1 MLNRT
6 VPDAPAT
13 TALTNDEITLLDRL
27 GNRAAKNQLRPAT
40 LSQYLLSIAKLGG
53 YLNRTSDPPPGN
65 MVMWRGL
72 SRLND
77 IMIGAKLVGN

>member
-13 TALTNDEITLLDRL
+13 AALTNNEITLLDRL
-27 GNRAAKNQLRPAT
+27 ANRTAKKKPQPAT
-40 LSQYLLSIAKLGG
+40 LAQYLLNIAKLGG

-65 MVMWRGL
+65 MVMWRGMT
-72 SRLND
+72 RLND